1 MMMILGMFVFT
12 LKNITYQNLNQ
23 KTKWRHASN
32 SRVGTLP
39 AYQFLGRGENTI
51 TLSGSIMPGFKGSPK
66 SLVKLS
72 AMADKGKAYPLIN
85 GNGKVYGQYVIDS
98 IEETNTIFF
107 KDGTPRKIEFSI
119 DLIQI
124 TTPKVL
130 KDNALKAISN
140 AAIDTA
146 NQFGWLNN
154 PIGQAINQATGR
166 ITNTGDN

>member
-32 SRVGTLP
+32 SRIGAMP

-51 TLSGSIMPGFKGSPK
+51 TLSGSIMPSFKGSPK
-66 SLVKLS
+66 SLVSLS
-72 AMADKGKAYPLIN
+72 NMADKGKAYPLIG
-85 GNGKVYGQYVIDS
+85 GNGKVWGQYVIES
-98 IEETNTIFF
+98 IEQTDTIFF
-107 KDGTPRKIEFSI
+107 KDGTPRKIDFTME
-119 DLIQI
+119 LIQI

-140 AAIDTA
+140 AAIDAA

-154 PIGQAINQATGR
+154 PIGEAIN
-166 ITNTGDN
+166 